1 MKPVPNA
8 VRLLQVI
15 KRIYSQTMSTPVA
28 ELPPLNKFMIKVL
41 DVFRRHPLL
50 VFTVLTYGFSWLLW
64 GLAPSPFRVWLGG
77 FGPAFGAILL
87 AQVFIWRVHP
97 GWYLV
102 ALGLPVVGTVALI
115 VLYALGGETLSRF
128 QMLTAWLSALGQRS
142 GFLVLTLLFGALIV
156 MGEEMGW
163 RGYVLPKLQ
172 AHHSDL
178 YASLGTGALWGLWHL
193 PALWP
198 FQPNREAMDLLFF
211 LADILVISVIYTW
224 LYTNSRG
231 SLLIICLFHSA
242 YDVLV
247 IYASATL
254 PFLGTLKGYEL
265 LVLLLIAAGIV
276 IRTGTSRWAETQMAA
291 QQS

>member
-1 MKPVPNA
+1 V
-8 VRLLQVI
+8 
-15 KRIYSQTMSTPVA
+15 STPVA
-28 ELPPLNKFMIKVL
+28 ELSPLNNFMIKVL

-64 GLAPSPFRVWLGG
+64 GLAPSPFIVWLGG
-77 FGPAFGAILL
+77 FGPAFGAIILTTLLEGQEGLRRLL
-87 AQVFIWRVHP
+87 AQVFVWRVHP

-102 ALGLPVVGTVALI
+102 ALGLPLVGTVALI

-128 QMLTAWLSALGQRS
+128 QMLTAWLSGLSQHS
-142 GFLVLTLLFGALIV
+142 GFLGLTLLFGALIV
-156 MGEEMGW
+156 MGEELGW

-172 AHHSDL
+172 ARYSDL
-178 YASLGTGALWGLWHL
+178 YASLVTGAMWGLWHL
-193 PALWP
+193 PNLWP
-198 FQPNREAMDLLFF
+198 FQPNHDAMDLLFF
-211 LADILVISVIYTW
+211 LADILVISMIYTW

-242 YDVLV
+242 YDVMV
-247 IYASATL
+247 MYASATL

-276 IRTGTSRWAETQMAA
+276 SRTGPSLWLKHK
-291 QQS
+291 